1 MANNYNSSMTIA
13 SGSKKK
19 TETENFHFVN
29 VFVIIEVVH

>member
-13 SGSKKK
+13 SGSKK